1 MAHWVMDYE
10 TLINCFTAVFTEYK
24 TGETKVFVVHSLRN
38 DYDAFLRFIHEHKSH
53 DDYVGE
59 YHISYNGLNF
69 DAQITEFLLREGDE
83 LSEME
88 PERIAHTIYLQAQH
102 VIELSNAG
110 EFPEFPE
117 RALQIPQLDVFRLNH
132 WDNPAKRSSLKWIE
146 FSMDWDNVRDMP
158 IHHSTYVQTMQE
170 IDTIVNYCVNDVA
183 ATKRIMELSQ
193 EQIMLRKTL
202 TAEYKINLMSASE
215 PKISKEL
222 FLYFL
227 SKKTCIS
234 KFDLKQMRTPREQ
247 IVVADIILPYITFKR
262 KEFINIHEKF
272 KSLIINTGETK
283 GGFKYSITH
292 KGVKTDFG
300 LGGVHGATK
309 AGVYEAKDGMII
321 MTSDVTSFYPNLAI
335 RNKWSPEHIP
345 QKEFCE
351 QYEWFFD
358 ERKKIPKKDPKNY
371 VYKIILNS
379 TYGLSNDENSFL
391 YDPEFT
397 MRITINGQLSLAMLY
412 EMLSDAIP
420 GSIPLMQNTDGLEMM
435 IPAHMRDV
443 YLDTCK
449 KWEDMTMLQLEHDE
463 YEKMIIGDVNNY
475 IAVLKSKEVSYEDYE
490 AMKKKTP
497 HYVYTMKD
505 GKYYYNATKCKGRFE
520 FSDLA
525 LHKNKSAL
533 IVPKAIYNYFVKDVV
548 PEKFIQ
554 ENRSIFD
561 YCKGVK
567 RKGDW
572 FFLETC
578 FAKGQRFNK
587 ELQGI
592 VRYYISNKGCKIIK
606 VNSADGREVQ
616 VEAGKWM
623 QTEFNLYEN
632 KTWNLYDV
640 NDDYYLD
647 QVYKEIEKI
656 SKKKEKSQL
665 SLF

>member
-53 DDYVGE
+53 DDHVGE

-227 SKKTCIS
+227 SKKTGIS

-490 AMKKKTP
+490 AMQKKTP

>member
-1 MAHWVMDYE
+1 MANWVMDYE
-10 TLINCFTAVFTEYK
+10 TLINCFAAVFTEYK

-38 DYDAFLRFIHEHKSH
+38 DYDAFLAFINDHKFKE
-53 DDYVGE
+53 E

-69 DAQITEFLLREGDE
+69 DAQITEFLLREGEE
-83 LSEME
+83 LSDME
-88 PERIAHTIYLQAQH
+88 PEQIAHTLYLKAQH

-146 FSMDWDNVRDMP
+146 FSMDWENVRDMP
-158 IHHSTYVQTMQE
+158 IHHSAFVQTMQE
-170 IDTIVNYCVNDVA
+170 IDIIVNYCINDVA
-183 ATKRIMELSQ
+183 ATKRIMELSK
-193 EQIMLRKTL
+193 EQILLRKTL

-227 SKKTCIS
+227 SKKTGIS
-234 KFDLKQMRTPREQ
+234 KYDLKQMRTHREQ
-247 IVVADIILPYITFKR
+247 IVVGDIILPYIKFKR

-272 KSLIINTGETK
+272 KSLIINTDETK

-292 KGVKTDFG
+292 KGLKTDFG
-300 LGGVHGATK
+300 LGGLHGATK
-309 AGVYEAKDGMII
+309 SGVYEAKDGMII
-321 MTSDVTSFYPNLAI
+321 MTSDVTSYYPNLAI
-335 RNKWSPEHIP
+335 RNKWSPAHIP
-345 QKEFCE
+345 QEAFCE

-379 TYGLSNDENSFL
+379 TYGLSNDENCFL

-449 KWEDMTMLQLEHDE
+449 RWEEMTMLQLEHDE

-475 IAVLKSKEVSYEDYE
+475 IAVLKSKEVSHEEYE
-490 AMKKKTP
+490 ALMKKTP
-497 HYVYTMKD
+497 HYVYTRKD
-505 GKYYYNATKCKGRFE
+505 GKYYYSATKCKGRFE

-533 IVPKAIYNYFVKDVV
+533 VVPKAIYNYFVKDVV

-554 ENRSIFD
+554 ENRNIFD

-578 FAKGQRFNK
+578 FAKGQRINK

-632 KTWNLYDV
+632 KTWSLYDI
-640 NDDYYLD
+640 NEDYYLD
-647 QVYKEIEKI
+647 QVYKEIEKVC
-656 SKKKEKSQL
+656 KHKEKSQL

>member
-1 MAHWVMDYE
+1 MDNWVHDYE

-38 DYDAFLRFIHEHKSH
+38 DYDSFLTFIHEHKSY
-53 DDYVGE
+53 DKYPGQ

-88 PERIAHTIYLQAQH
+88 PEQIAHTIYLQAQH

-110 EFPEFPE
+110 EFPEYPE

-146 FSMDWDNVRDMP
+146 FSMDWLNVRDMP

-170 IDTIVNYCVNDVA
+170 IDIIVNYCVNDVA

-202 TAEYKINLMSASE
+202 SAEYKINLMSASE

-227 SKKTCIS
+227 SKKTGIS
-234 KFDLKQMRTPREQ
+234 KFDLKQMRTHREQ
-247 IVVADIILPYITFKR
+247 IVVGDIILPYITFKR

-272 KSLIINTGETK
+272 KSLVIDTKETK
-283 GGFKYSITH
+283 GGFKYSISH

-345 QKEFCE
+345 QAEFCE

-435 IPAHMRDV
+435 IPAHMRDI

-490 AMKKKTP
+490 AIKKKHP

-525 LHKNKSAL
+525 LHKNKSGL
-533 IVPKAIYNYFVKDVV
+533 IIPKAIYNYFVKDVV

-554 ENRSIFD
+554 ENRNIFD

-578 FAKGQRFNK
+578 FSKGQRFNK

-592 VRYYISNKGCKIIK
+592 VRYYISNNGCKIIK

>member
-53 DDYVGE
+53 DDHVGE

-202 TAEYKINLMSASE
+202 TAEYRINLMSASE

-227 SKKTCIS
+227 SKKTGIS

-490 AMKKKTP
+490 AMQKKTP

>member
-1 MAHWVMDYE
+1 
-10 TLINCFTAVFTEYK
+10 
-24 TGETKVFVVHSLRN
+24 
-38 DYDAFLRFIHEHKSH
+38 
-53 DDYVGE
+53 
-59 YHISYNGLNF
+59 
-69 DAQITEFLLREGDE
+69 
-83 LSEME
+83 
-88 PERIAHTIYLQAQH
+88 
-102 VIELSNAG
+102 
-110 EFPEFPE
+110 
-117 RALQIPQLDVFRLNH
+117 
-132 WDNPAKRSSLKWIE
+132 
-146 FSMDWDNVRDMP
+146 
-158 IHHSTYVQTMQE
+158 
-170 IDTIVNYCVNDVA
+170 
-183 ATKRIMELSQ
+183 MELSKD
-193 EQIMLRKTL
+193 QIMLRKAL
-202 TAEYKINLMSASE
+202 TEEYQINLMSASE

-227 SKKTCIS
+227 SKKTGM
-234 KFDLKQMRTPREQ
+234 KKYDLKQLRTIRESI
-247 IVVADIILPYITFKR
+247 IVGDIILPYVKFKR

-272 KSLIINTGETK
+272 KSLVINTNETK
-283 GGFKYSITH
+283 GGFKYSLTH
-292 KGVKTDFG
+292 KGVKTDYG
-300 LGGVHGATK
+300 LGGLHGATR

-335 RNKWSPEHIP
+335 RNQWSPAHIA
-345 QKEFCE
+345 KEDFCE

-358 ERKKIPKKDPKNY
+358 ERKKIPKKDPRNY

-397 MRITINGQLSLAMLY
+397 MRITINGQLSLTMLY

-420 GSIPLMQNTDGLEMM
+420 SSIPLMQNTDGLEMM

-449 KWEDMTMLQLEHDE
+449 RWEEMTLLQLEHDE
-463 YEKMIIGDVNNY
+463 YERMIIGDVNNY
-475 IAVLKSKEVSYEDYE
+475 VAVLKAKEVTYEDYE

-554 ENRSIFD
+554 ENRNILD

-567 RKGDW
+567 KKGDW
-572 FFLETC
+572 FFLQTC
-578 FAKGQRFNK
+578 FVKGHRINT
-587 ELQGI
+587 ELQAV
-592 VRYYISNKGCKIIK
+592 VRYYISNNGCKIIK
-606 VNSADGREVQ
+606 VNSADGREIQ

-623 QTEFNLYEN
+623 QTEFNQYEN
-632 KTWNLYDV
+632 KPWSEYDV
-640 NDDYYLD
+640 NEDYYLE
-647 QVYKEIEKI
+647 QIYKEIENI
-656 SKKKEKSQL
+656 SKTKENSQL